1 MKNEEMMKKRVC
13 LESHCVYGNPVRGDH
28 DTHDLL
34 QYRRYVFYRKIGGQR
49 TGGGSFC
56 GISGIFNYRLFFQL
70 IVAFPTYSCYY
81 KDKTR
86 VKQSADRH
94 RIVG

>member
-1 MKNEEMMKKRVC
+1 MKNEEMRVC

-56 GISGIFNYRLFFQL
+56 GISGIFHYVSHCHDAWKRRL
-70 IVAFPTYSCYY
+70 YHDC
-81 KDKTR
+81 
-86 VKQSADRH
+86 QSLWGGRK
-94 RIVG
+94 G